1 MVEIQQLR
9 FAVKLPELLRFRLVL
24 PEVTIE
30 KPIIVL
36 EKNAEGQ
43 VNWQIGR
50 KRDAAPDD
58 RTAFPVIGRLA
69 INDGQLIYRDVPAK
83 RFRSEEHTS
92 ELQSLM
98 RLSYAVFCLNKT
110 NHKRPSP
117 KTITVKTP
125 AQLHTHNRYTH

>member
-58 RTAFPVIGRLA
+58 RTEFPVIGRLA
-69 INDGQLIYRDVPAK
+69 INDGQLIYRDVPTQ
-83 RFRSEEHTS
+83 RFVEPAIST
-92 ELQSLM
+92 
-98 RLSYAVFCLNKT
+98 AVGEGGAG
-110 NHKRPSP
+110 
-117 KTITVKTP
+117 P
-125 AQLHTHNRYTH
+125 ANNQQEWTGAVEGKG

>member
-43 VNWQIGR
+43 VNWQLGR
-50 KRDAAPDD
+50 KRDAAPDE
-58 RTAFPVIGRLA
+58 RTEFPVIGRLA
-69 INDGQLIYRDVPAK
+69 LNDGQLIYLAVPARRFVATALATEVGEGGEGAARIKISGTGQIDRK
-83 RFRSEEHTS
+83 R
-92 ELQSLM
+92 
-98 RLSYAVFCLNKT
+98 A
-110 NHKRPSP
+110 
-117 KTITVKTP
+117 
-125 AQLHTHNRYTH
+125 